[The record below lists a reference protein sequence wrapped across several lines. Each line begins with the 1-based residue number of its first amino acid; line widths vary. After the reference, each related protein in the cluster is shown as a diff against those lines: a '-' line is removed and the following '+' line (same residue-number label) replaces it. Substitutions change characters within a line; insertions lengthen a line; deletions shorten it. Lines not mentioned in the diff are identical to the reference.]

1 MTDLNADLSNLST
14 LDLIAL
20 RAEWRRHFGTP
31 QPTRSI
37 ELLALMLAWRLQAEC
52 GNGLD
57 TETRRAL
64 RRPMDER
71 PRKLAVSGIR
81 MIREWKGERHE
92 VTALGSEDFVY
103 RGAHYRSLSEI
114 ARLITGT
121 RWNGPRF
128 FGLRADGDAK

>member
-31 QPTRSI
+31 QPTRST
-37 ELLALMLAWRLQAEC
+37 ELLALMLAWRLQAEG

-64 RRPMDER
+64 RRPMDEK